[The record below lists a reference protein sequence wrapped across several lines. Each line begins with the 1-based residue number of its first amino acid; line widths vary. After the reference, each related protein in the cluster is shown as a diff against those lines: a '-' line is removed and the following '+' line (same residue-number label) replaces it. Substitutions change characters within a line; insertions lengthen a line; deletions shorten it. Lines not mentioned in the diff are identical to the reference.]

1 MTTYVLV
8 HGAWHGGWAWER
20 VTPLLTAAGAHVVT
34 PDLTHDRDTGL
45 SGHADEVVAAI
56 DAVTDPDLVLVG
68 HSYAGLVVRQ
78 AADLRPD
85 RVAHLVLVDGWAG
98 PDGTSLADLAPDWF
112 TARVTAAANADGL
125 VAPPDPASFGITDPD
140 DAHWLGQRL
149 RTHALRSFT
158 EPTRL
163 TGAVDRIPGT
173 GVHCVP
179 ETFPFARFAADLGYR
194 TVPVDGPHD
203 VPLTDPRAVA
213 DVLLAVVGREDSTL
227 G

>member
-1 MTTYVLV
+1 M
-8 HGAWHGGWAWER
+8 
-20 VTPLLTAAGAHVVT
+20 
-34 PDLTHDRDTGL
+34 
-45 SGHADEVVAAI
+45 AAI
-56 DAVTDPDLVLVG
+56 DTVTDPDLVLVG

-78 AADLRPD
+78 AADRRPD

-98 PDGTSLADLAPDWF
+98 PDGAALADLAPDWF
-112 TARVTAAANADGL
+112 TARATAAAGADGL
-125 VAPPDPASFGITDPD
+125 IAPPTPASFGITDPD

-149 RTHALRSFT
+149 RTHALRTFT

-194 TVPVDGPHD
+194 AVPVDGPHD
-203 VPLTDPRAVA
+203 VVLTDPRGVA
-213 DVLLAVVGREDSTL
+213 DVLLAVASPEARHP
-227 G
+227 

>member
-1 MTTYVLV
+1 MTTHVLV

-34 PDLTHDRDTGL
+34 PDLTHDRDVGL
-45 SGHADEVVAAI
+45 SDHVDEVLAAI
-56 DAVTDPDLVLVG
+56 DAVADPDLVLIG

-78 AADLRPD
+78 AADRRPD
-85 RVAHLVLVDGWAG
+85 RVAHVVLVDGWAG
-98 PDGTSLADLAPDWF
+98 PDGASLTDLAPDRF
-112 TARVTAAANADGL
+112 TAWVTAAADADGL
-125 VAPPDPASFGITDPD
+125 IPPPAPASFGITDPD
-140 DAHWLGQRL
+140 DAQWLERRL
-149 RTHALRSFT
+149 RAHPLRTFT

-194 TVPVDGPHD
+194 TVPVDGPHN
-203 VPLTDPRAVA
+203 VPLTDPKSVA
-213 DVLLAVVGREDSTL
+213 DVLLGVGAGEATTL

>member
-20 VTPLLTAAGAHVVT
+20 VTPLLTATGAHAVT
-34 PDLTHDRDTGL
+34 PDLTHDRDVGL
-45 SGHADEVVAAI
+45 ADHVGEVVAAI
-56 DAVTDPDLVLVG
+56 DAVTDRDLVLVG

-78 AADLRPD
+78 AADRRPD

-98 PDGTSLADLAPDWF
+98 PDGVSLADLAPDWF
-112 TARVTAAANADGL
+112 TDRITAAAGPDGL
-125 VAPPDPASFGITDPD
+125 IAPPPPASYGVTDPD
-140 DAHWLGQRL
+140 DARWLDQRL
-149 RTHALRSFT
+149 RTHALRTFT

-194 TVPVDGPHD
+194 TVPVHGPHD

-213 DVLLAVVGREDSTL
+213 DVLLAVGSREAPTL

>member
-20 VTPLLTAAGAHVVT
+20 VAPLLTATGAHVLT

-45 SGHADEVVAAI
+45 ADHVDELVAAL

-68 HSYAGLVVRQ
+68 HSAAGLVVRQ
-78 AADLRPD
+78 AADRRPD
-85 RVAHLVLVDGWAG
+85 RVAHLVLIDGWAG
-98 PDGTSLADLAPDWF
+98 PDGVSLTDLAPDWF
-112 TARVTAAANADGL
+112 TTRVTAGADADGL
-125 VAPPDPASFGITDPD
+125 VAPPAPAAFGVTDPD
-140 DAHWLGQRL
+140 DADWLGHLL
-149 RTHALRSFT
+149 RTHPLRTFT

-173 GVHCVP
+173 AVHCVP

-203 VPLTDPRAVA
+203 VVLTDPRRIA
-213 DVLLAVVGREDSTL
+213 DVLLAVGRGEAPTL